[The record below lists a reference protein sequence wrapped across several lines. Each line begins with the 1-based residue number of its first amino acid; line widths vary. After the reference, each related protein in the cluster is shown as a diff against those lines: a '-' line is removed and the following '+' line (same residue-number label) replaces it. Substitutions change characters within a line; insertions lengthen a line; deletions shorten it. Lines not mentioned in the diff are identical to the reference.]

1 MIYLCKTNPSDF
13 STTDNLFQTHFWG
26 NIKEKSGQI
35 SLYFDAVF
43 KTEDCPEEFNFPL
56 LVFLRKM
63 NGLSYAYVPKAPPL
77 SIPRELRPLL
87 LEDLSLALKEQL
99 PQDTVFLRY
108 DLIWYSFDSSLNGK
122 AAGNDFSAN
131 CLRPELLELKMNYGT
146 KTHNLRKA
154 PKNYLPAD
162 SVVINLK
169 LSPEQLLMNMRQ
181 QTRNSI
187 RRAYREEIE
196 FLIYDCSSPNL
207 LPELKKWHQIYENTG
222 KRKGFY
228 FEEYSYFE
236 NLFTTEKEFLAKK
249 EPVCRKKDVIPMNAA
264 VPPPR
269 FYLFTAYK
277 GKTLLSGLV
286 LAICGKNAFYMY
298 AASSLEK
305 RDCMPN
311 YGLQW
316 EVIRFARSQ
325 GCTQYDLMGIPP
337 DNDKEN
343 PMAGLYIFKTG
354 FGGRKIHFEGTWDF
368 PLNQEEYKKIRTFE
382 QF

>member
-1 MIYLCKTNPSDF
+1 MIYLCKTDPSDL
-13 STTDNLFQTHFWG
+13 STTDNLFQTHFWRK
-26 NIKEKSGQI
+26 IKEKFGQV
-35 SLYFDAVF
+35 SLYFDSVF
-43 KTEDCPEEFNFPL
+43 KSYDCLEDFSFPL
-56 LVFLRKM
+56 LVFLREIQ
-63 NGLSYAYVPKAPPL
+63 NLSYAYIPKAPPL
-77 SIPRELRPLL
+77 SIPVEFRSLL
-87 LEDLSLALKEQL
+87 LEELSLALKDQL
-99 PQDTVFLRY
+99 PQNTIFLRY
-108 DLIWYSFDSSLNGK
+108 DLIWYNFESSSYSFSEEN
-122 AAGNDFSAN
+122 
-131 CLRPELLELKMNYGT
+131 LRPELLELKMNYGT
-146 KTHNLRKA
+146 KTHNLRKS

-162 SVVINLK
+162 SVVINLR

-196 FLIYDCSSPNL
+196 FLIYDCSSPDL

-236 NLFTTEKEFLAKK
+236 NLFATEKKFLAVK
-249 EPVCRKKDVIPMNAA
+249 EPVCRKKDIIPMNAA

-277 GKTLLSGLV
+277 GKTLLSGLI
-286 LAICGKNAFYMY
+286 LAICGKNAIYMY

-305 RDCMPN
+305 RECMPN

-337 DNDKEN
+337 NNDKEN

-368 PLNQEEYKKIRTFE
+368 PFDQEEYKKIRLVE
-382 QF
+382 QFQ